1 MPVSEVKKEDCLN
14 IDEAKT
20 RIGRTKQ
27 SLYNYMNMLGVQRYR
42 FPYDRRTYISK
53 VDVERIEKFMKE
65 SKG

>member
-14 IDEAKT
+14 IDEAKKQ
-20 RIGRTKQ
+20 IGRTKQ

-42 FPYDRRTYISK
+42 FPYDRRTYIRK
-53 VDVERIEKFMKE
+53 TDVERIEQFMKE